1 MVDHASYENGGSVV
15 YELTSAAYF
24 SPRNN
29 GLVVTG
35 SKIDAYDYEYKK
47 NV

>member
-24 SPRNN
+24 STRNN

-35 SKIDAYDYEYKK
+35 GRRDAYEFEK